1 MMPTI
6 KPTIIDAMMAC
17 QEEKDSTVRLTI
29 RYDSLE
35 SISDLSGVTRF
46 QDGEPILGEF
56 PFTFD
61 DVLAK
66 KDKLIAEYD
75 AQEYARQRA
84 VAYPEI
90 GDQLDALY
98 HAGVFPTDM
107 AAKIKKVKDDNP
119 KE

>member
-1 MMPTI
+1 M
-6 KPTIIDAMMAC
+6 KPTIIDAIRAC
-17 QEEKDSTVRLTI
+17 QEEKDSTVRFTI

-46 QDGEPILGEF
+46 QDEEPILGEF

-84 VAYPEI
+84 LAYPSLS
-90 GDQLDALY
+90 DQM
-98 HAGVFPTDM
+98 DM
-107 AAKIKKVKDDNP
+107 IMKDNRDGTKTHQTACEAVKKKYP
-119 KE
+119 KG